1 VLEASL
7 FNNARYL
14 MFTKSL
20 YVVMNRLL
28 IDHNHL
34 LDKAMAVPSNRP
46 TSPHLHSY
54 KLPLTGII
62 SITHRMT
69 GVLLSIG
76 LVFFVVIMSAI
87 AGGQQSYDNIQSL
100 AAFWPIKLIYWGFS
114 YALVFHLCHGLRHLI
129 WDAGKGF
136 DRETMDRYALIEMGI
151 SLSITINILLF
162 I

>member
-1 VLEASL
+1 
-7 FNNARYL
+7 
-14 MFTKSL
+14 
-20 YVVMNRLL
+20 MNRLL
-28 IDHNHL
+28 IDHSHL

-76 LVFFVVIMSAI
+76 LVCFVVIMSAI